1 MLHLPS
7 SWDQT
12 SRRPRNREPSLRDCI
27 VLSVRSRSPIHSP
40 AAIALRSS
48 VEGAVPRLNLQT
60 NSGSDSSMEP
70 SIATPAKSVL
80 GNSELDPSTSLIR
93 GLSLLDSVLLLAGG
107 IIGSS
112 IFLTAKDIAGPL
124 PHPVLFLLVWV
135 LGALISLCACFAF
148 AELGSMFPDSGGQYI
163 YLREAYG
170 DLIAFLYG
178 WMLFSVANGGTIAAL
193 SVAAAAYVGQVVPFV
208 SQAHVMFTV
217 LGVAF
222 TRAHLFGLVLIAV
235 LTYVNVV
242 GLRWGALLQNVST
255 WTKFT
260 AMAAFV
266 GLGFLIG
273 MGHWSNFQSHG
284 VSLTMGLGPSQLI
297 SVLGVGLI
305 AVFWAYDGWVYI
317 TWVAGE
323 VKEPRRNVPLA
334 MVLGVLAVAVIYI
347 AMNLTY
353 MYALPIKEIAS
364 YETIAHAAAAALFS
378 PRAAAWLSL
387 MIAVSCFSAAATC
400 TLSGARVYLAMAQ
413 DGVFFKKMAVIHPKW
428 RTPAFSL
435 IGQGIWAAA
444 LTVSGRYDQLYTY
457 VIYGMVLS
465 YTLTVIALF
474 WLRWKRPDISRPYR
488 CTGYPWLPAIYVLIG
503 AAWTLNTIITRPTE
517 AFWGSAIVL
526 LGVPGYLYWTR
537 SNRTTAAME

>member
-1 MLHLPS
+1 MESIPVLPADGTPLS
-7 SWDQT
+7 GTPT
-12 SRRPRNREPSLRDCI
+12 SDARPTL
-27 VLSVRSRSPIHSP
+27 V
-40 AAIALRSS
+40 
-48 VEGAVPRLNLQT
+48 
-60 NSGSDSSMEP
+60 
-70 SIATPAKSVL
+70 
-80 GNSELDPSTSLIR
+80 R
-93 GLSLLDSVLLLAGG
+93 GLGLLDSVLLLVSG

-124 PHPVLFLLVWV
+124 PQPVLFLLVWV

-193 SVAAAAYVGQVVPFV
+193 SVASAAYVGQVFPIV
-208 SQAHVMFTV
+208 SQEHLVTTLHFPWPSLIIGAHLTWRSLFDLHLLWTPAA
-217 LGVAF
+217 VAI
-222 TRAHLFGLVLIAV
+222 TRAHLFGLFLIVV

-242 GLRWGALLQNVST
+242 GLRWGALLQNIST

-266 GLGFLIG
+266 VLGFAIG
-273 MGHWSNFQSHG
+273 KGHWSNFHAQG
-284 VSLTMGLGPSQLI
+284 VGLNMGLGPAKLI
-297 SVLGVGLI
+297 SALGVGLI
-305 AVFWAYDGWVYI
+305 AVFFAYDGWVYI

-334 MVLGVLAVAVIYI
+334 MVLGVVAVGVIYV

-353 MYALPIKEIAS
+353 MYALPMKEIAAH
-364 YETIAHAAAAALFS
+364 ETIAHAAAAALFS
-378 PRAAAWLSL
+378 PGAAVWLSL

-413 DGVFFKKMAVIHPKW
+413 DGVFFKRMAVIHPKW

-435 IGQGIWAAA
+435 IGQGVWAAA
-444 LTVSGRYDQLYTY
+444 LTLSGRYDQLYTY

-465 YTLTVIALF
+465 YTLTVIAMF
-474 WLRWKRPDISRPYR
+474 WLRWKRPEIPRPYR
-488 CTGYPWLPAIYVLIG
+488 CTGYPWLPAIYVLVG
-503 AAWTLNTIITRPTE
+503 TAWTLNTIFTRPTE
-517 AFWGSAIVL
+517 AFWGTAIVL
-526 LGVPGYLYWTR
+526 VGVPGYLYWKR
-537 SNRTTAAME
+537 SNRSQTPSSHHP

>member
-1 MLHLPS
+1 MEPTPVLPAPNNS
-7 SWDQT
+7 TPT
-12 SRRPRNREPSLRDCI
+12 SES
-27 VLSVRSRSPIHSP
+27 
-40 AAIALRSS
+40 
-48 VEGAVPRLNLQT
+48 
-60 NSGSDSSMEP
+60 SGSQP
-70 SIATPAKSVL
+70 TLV
-80 GNSELDPSTSLIR
+80 R
-93 GLSLLDSVLLLAGG
+93 GLGLLDSVLLLVSG

-124 PHPVLFLLVWV
+124 PQPVLFLLVWV

-193 SVAAAAYVGQVVPFV
+193 SVASAAYVGQIVPAV
-208 SQAHVMFTV
+208 SQEHIVF
-217 LGVAF
+217 AF
-222 TRAHLFGLVLIAV
+222 HGIVVTRAHLFGLVLIAA
-235 LTYVNVV
+235 LTWVNVV
-242 GLRWGALLQNVST
+242 GLRWGALLQNIST

-266 GLGFLIG
+266 TLGFAIG
-273 MGHWSNFQSHG
+273 KGNWSNFHSHG
-284 VSLTMGLGPSQLI
+284 IRLTMGLGPAQLI
-297 SVLGVGLI
+297 SALGVGLI

-334 MVLGVLAVAVIYI
+334 MVLGVLAVGTIYV

-353 MYALPIKEIAS
+353 IYALPLRDIAVH
-364 YETIAHAAAAALFS
+364 ETIAHAAAAALFS
-378 PRAAAWLSL
+378 PRAALWLSL

-413 DGVFFKKMAVIHPKW
+413 DGVFFKRMAVIHPKW

-435 IGQGIWAAA
+435 IGQGIWSAV
-444 LTVSGRYDQLYTY
+444 LTLSGRYDQLYTY

-465 YTLTVIALF
+465 YTLTVIAMF
-474 WLRWKRPDISRPYR
+474 WLRWKRPEIPRPYR

-503 AAWTLNTIITRPTE
+503 TAWTLNTIITRTTE
-517 AFWGSAIVL
+517 AFWGTVIVL
-526 LGVPGYLYWTR
+526 IGVPGYLYWKR
-537 SNRTTAAME
+537 SKTTQASDASGL

>member
-1 MLHLPS
+1 
-7 SWDQT
+7 
-12 SRRPRNREPSLRDCI
+12 
-27 VLSVRSRSPIHSP
+27 
-40 AAIALRSS
+40 
-48 VEGAVPRLNLQT
+48 
-60 NSGSDSSMEP
+60 MEP
-70 SIATPAKSVL
+70 IPVLPAEAP
-80 GNSELDPSTSLIR
+80 SELQSSDKKPTLVR
-93 GLSLLDSVLLLAGG
+93 GLGLLDSVLLLVSG

-124 PHPVLFLLVWV
+124 PQPVLFLLVWV

-178 WMLFSVANGGTIAAL
+178 WMLFAVANGGTIAAL
-193 SVAAAAYVGQVVPFV
+193 SVASAAYIGQIVPFV
-208 SQAHVMFTV
+208 SQQHIVFSL
-217 LGVAF
+217 LGMAV
-222 TRAHLFGLVLIAV
+222 TRSHLFGLLLIAL

-266 GLGFLIG
+266 VLGFAIG
-273 MGHWSNFQSHG
+273 KGHWSNFHAHG
-284 VSLTMGLGPSQLI
+284 VSLTLGLGPMQLI
-297 SVLGVGLI
+297 SALGVGMI
-305 AVFWAYDGWVYI
+305 AVFFAYDGWVYI

-334 MVLGVLAVAVIYI
+334 MVLGVLAVGVIYI

-353 MYALPIKEIAS
+353 MYALPLKEIAG
-364 YETIAHAAAAALFS
+364 YETIAHASAAVLFS
-378 PRAAAWLSL
+378 PRAAVWLSL

-413 DGVFFKKMAVIHPKW
+413 DGVFFKRMAVIHPKW

-435 IGQGIWAAA
+435 IGQGLWAAA
-444 LTVSGRYDQLYTY
+444 LTLSGRYDQLYTY

-465 YTLTVIALF
+465 YTLTVIGMFL
-474 WLRWKRPDISRPYR
+474 LRWKRPDIPRPYR

-503 AAWTLNTIITRPTE
+503 TAWTLNTIITRPTE
-517 AFWGSAIVL
+517 AFWGTTIVL
-526 LGVPGYLYWTR
+526 IGIPGYLYWKR
-537 SNRTTAAME
+537 SSRKAAAAE